1 MEKQQILVVDDE
13 EINRMILMEMFHD
26 NQDEYELLEA
36 GNGAEAVRQ
45 IEENHNIVLVLL
57 DVVMP
62 EMDGFMLLK
71 KLQEEIITQSVPV
84 ILITSLSDIEN

>member
-36 GNGAEAVRQ
+36 RV
-45 IEENHNIVLVLL
+45 
-57 DVVMP
+57 
-62 EMDGFMLLK
+62 
-71 KLQEEIITQSVPV
+71 
-84 ILITSLSDIEN
+84 